1 MLNKF
6 MGLANIMQGLDY
18 FINGLKSEKGLG
30 TVIEALVFKTSQ
42 IMGRITS
49 QLSDLQLICLY
60 QAGQISKT
68 QLKLSDNCLL
78 SDVVDLPMSLLRVF
92 ELIDTRIFHKVQ
104 TLHALLANGI
114 MDFLV
119 AQKDTN
125 SGDKEER
132 RILVNSIFSPAS
144 GV

>member
-18 FINGLKSEKGLG
+18 FINGLKSEQGLG

-60 QAGQISKT
+60 
-68 QLKLSDNCLL
+68 
-78 SDVVDLPMSLLRVF
+78 
-92 ELIDTRIFHKVQ
+92 
-104 TLHALLANGI
+104 
-114 MDFLV
+114 
-119 AQKDTN
+119 
-125 SGDKEER
+125 
-132 RILVNSIFSPAS
+132 
-144 GV
+144 